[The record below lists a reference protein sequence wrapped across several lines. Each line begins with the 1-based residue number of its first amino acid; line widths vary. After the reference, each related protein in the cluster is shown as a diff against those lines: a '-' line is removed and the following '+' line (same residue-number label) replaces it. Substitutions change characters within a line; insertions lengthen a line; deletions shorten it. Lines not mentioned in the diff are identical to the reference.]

1 MTDTLTADALEPA
14 IANRIRTAV
23 NSQGLFRLLGA
34 EIGAIGKGTLEM
46 SLPFRPEVA
55 QQHGFFHGGAIGFL
69 VDNTTTAAA
78 GTVVRP
84 GEAVLTAEYKLN
96 ILAPGVGE
104 RLICRAQVV
113 KAGRML
119 IPVEARVFAR
129 SAAGDEKLVAIG
141 LATIA
146 VIPADRVGGQ
156 G

>member
-1 MTDTLTADALEPA
+1 MTALMMQDALDPA
-14 IANRIRTAV
+14 VADRIRAAL
-23 NSQGLFRLLGA
+23 NSQGLFRHLGA
-34 EIGAIGKGTLEM
+34 ELGAIGKGTLEM

-78 GTVVRP
+78 GTVIWP

-96 ILAPGVGE
+96 VLAPGVGE

-129 SAAGDEKLVAIG
+129 SPTGEEKLVAVG

-146 VIPADRVGGQ
+146 VIPADRVGGKA
-156 G
+156 